1 MGMNSGLFDSPNGRH
16 SERSYQ
22 NTRKKKNPHSYA
34 ITCL

>member
-22 NTRKKKNPHSYA
+22 ITCKKKSPRSYA
-34 ITCL
+34 ITRL

>member
-22 NTRKKKNPHSYA
+22 ITRKKESAQLRNY
-34 ITCL
+34 TL